1 MGRLDL
7 AMKRMMKDDNIFVD
21 PFNFLRV
28 DGRGIDPSCLREMDP
43 SVYLADAFTG
53 LSASQTADI
62 GRRLVVRGDDT
73 RTCALL
79 LMENQSYID
88 LLMPLR
94 CLFASAM
101 RWRDEA
107 DIITKKHRKVKDL
120 HDSNALL
127 SSFGPLDRLPHI
139 YPLVLYAGKE
149 PWNGPI
155 CVTDLLEETDSGSGL
170 YEADCR
176 LNIISLA
183 ELTDAQVARFKT
195 NEMKVMATAVRLH
208 DDKDRLIE
216 LTKTDPVFQ
225 NVNRE
230 LYSVVRWSSGLRLP
244 RPKHK
249 RGNNMKKDYITF
261 EEHIKQKCEK
271 AKESEIIT
279 NMLQE
284 HCPITSIEKLT
295 KVPHNRIL
303 EIAKTN
309 NIPLQ

>member
-7 AMKRMMKDDNIFVD
+7 AMKRMMKDDNIFID

-28 DGRGIDPSCLREMDP
+28 DGRSIDPSCLKEMDP

-62 GRRLVVRGDDT
+62 GRRLVVHGDGT

-101 RWRDEA
+101 RWHDEA
-107 DIITKKHRKVKDL
+107 DAITKKHRKTKDL
-120 HDSNALL
+120 HDSNAFL
-127 SSFGPLDRLPHI
+127 SGFGPLDRLPHI

-149 PWNGPI
+149 PWNGPL
-155 CVTDLLEETDSGSGL
+155 CVADLLEETDCGSGL

-176 LNIISLA
+176 LNIISLF
-183 ELTDAQVARFKT
+183 ELTDTQVSRFKT

-216 LTKTDPVFQ
+216 LTMTDPAFQ

-244 RPKHK
+244 SPKHK
-249 RGNNMKKDYITF
+249 RGNNMKKDVITF
-261 EEHIKQKCEK
+261 EEYFQQKREK
-271 AKESEIIT
+271 EIIA
-279 NMLQE
+279 NLLQE
-284 HCPITSIEKLT
+284 HCPITTIEKAT
-295 KVPHNRIL
+295 HVPYERII
-303 EIAKTN
+303 EIAKAN

>member
-107 DIITKKHRKVKDL
+107 DIITKK
-120 HDSNALL
+120 A
-127 SSFGPLDRLPHI
+127 P
-139 YPLVLYAGKE
+139 
-149 PWNGPI
+149 
-155 CVTDLLEETDSGSGL
+155 
-170 YEADCR
+170 
-176 LNIISLA
+176 
-183 ELTDAQVARFKT
+183 
-195 NEMKVMATAVRLH
+195 
-208 DDKDRLIE
+208 
-216 LTKTDPVFQ
+216 
-225 NVNRE
+225 
-230 LYSVVRWSSGLRLP
+230 
-244 RPKHK
+244 
-249 RGNNMKKDYITF
+249 
-261 EEHIKQKCEK
+261 
-271 AKESEIIT
+271 
-279 NMLQE
+279 
-284 HCPITSIEKLT
+284 
-295 KVPHNRIL
+295 
-303 EIAKTN
+303 
-309 NIPLQ
+309 